1 MQTQDRTVDI
11 QAHYMPP
18 RHVEGLR
25 RAAEHDPQ
33 LRKVAGVILE
43 RTAVPGAKV
52 TSVDEGRIA
61 EMDAAGV
68 DVQVLST
75 LAPGAVIGADAP
87 EAAALAAATNDE
99 LVEAAGW
106 FPGRFLVLATLPLP
120 HVEESIA
127 ELERV
132 AAHPLVRGVLAYSES
147 FNWMLDDP
155 SFDPLYERA
164 AALGMPVVLHPP
176 VEALPAA
183 YDAFRLGASIGS
195 LVSTSLAGLRLILS
209 GTLDRIPKLELVIP
223 HLGGVVPYLTQ
234 RVMDINGQGAAEHDL
249 LHYLRHRV
257 WSDSCSNWEPAL
269 VCAVETFGADRIML
283 ASDYPFR
290 GDLKV
295 SVGHIAGSRLSDESK
310 AAILSGTAQRWFG
323 E

>member
-1 MQTQDRTVDI
+1 
-11 QAHYMPP
+11 MPP

-25 RAAEHDPQ
+25 RAAEKDAK
-33 LRKVAGVILE
+33 LSKAAAVILQ

-52 TSVDEGRIA
+52 CSIDDDRIA

-75 LAPGAVIGADAP
+75 LAPGAVIGVGASESAT
-87 EAAALAAATNDE
+87 LAAETNDE
-99 LVEAAGW
+99 LVEAAGLY
-106 FPGRFLVLATLPLP
+106 PGRFLVLATLPLP
-120 HVEESIA
+120 HVDQSIA

-132 AAHPLVRGVLAYSES
+132 AAQPLVRGVLAYSES
-147 FNWMLDDP
+147 FDWILDDK
-155 SFDPLYERA
+155 SFDPLYERS
-164 AALGMPVVLHPP
+164 AALGMPLVLHPP
-176 VEALPAA
+176 VETLPAV

-195 LVSTSLAGLRLILS
+195 LVSTSLTGLRLILS
-209 GTLDRIPKLELVIP
+209 GTLDRVPGLELVIP

-234 RVMDINGQGAAEHDL
+234 RVMDINGQGDAEHDL

-257 WSDSCSNWEPAL
+257 WTDSCSNWEPAL

-290 GDLKV
+290 GEL
-295 SVGHIAGSRLSDESK
+295 SVAVDNISNSNLPEGAKS
-310 AAILSGTAQRWFG
+310 AILSGNAQRWFG